1 MFKQRLRGVNLKT
14 DDDARIGSW
23 WGPLWHTR
31 RELHFVAERG
41 KSVMRREIWAAVVG
55 MFVAAMFASAAGAQ
69 QCTVKPASI
78 SLGQTVR
85 LRCEVEVATAQLDF
99 PARGGAAGTAAK
111 VAGAAGSESSED
123 KSRTVRLFKQ
133 ASGGWEGLMPVAVK
147 DAPGGYDVKFLATGG
162 AEVASARVT
171 IQKTIFP
178 KQNVTLAPSI
188 EALHS
193 TSDEMQTLTTFRDA
207 VSDVKYWH
215 EPFVA
220 PLPGCVISPF
230 GVARLHNGKPTGE
243 FHAGIDQR
251 GALGTPI
258 HAIAGGVVKIV
269 QPFNVLG
276 GTVAIDHGQGLETM
290 YLHMSK
296 LNVAVGDH
304 VARGDTIGYVGAT
317 GRANGPHLHW
327 VVYVNGVP
335 QNPQQWVA
343 GLEPCTAAKAKPTS
357 KK

>member
-1 MFKQRLRGVNLKT
+1 
-14 DDDARIGSW
+14 
-23 WGPLWHTR
+23 
-31 RELHFVAERG
+31 
-41 KSVMRREIWAAVVG
+41 MRTIWTVSMG
-55 MFVAAMFASAAGAQ
+55 MLVAALFASQAGAQ
-69 QCTVKPASI
+69 QCTVKPPSI

-85 LRCEVEVATAQLDF
+85 LRCGVEVAKATLDF
-99 PARGGAAGTAAK
+99 RPEVGGASDPAP
-111 VAGAAGSESSED
+111 
-123 KSRTVRLFKQ
+123 RTVRMFKQ
-133 ASGGWEGLMPVAVK
+133 ADGSYEGLMPVAVK
-147 DAPGGYDVKFLATGG
+147 DRPGQFAISFRQADEA
-162 AEVASARVT
+162 AIASAALT
-171 IQKTIFP
+171 IRKTIFP

-193 TSDEMQTLTTFRDA
+193 TTDEMQTLTTFRDA

-258 HAIAGGVVKIV
+258 HAIAGGIVKIV

-290 YLHMSK
+290 YLHMST
-296 LNVAVGDH
+296 LNVKVGDH
-304 VARGDTIGYVGAT
+304 IARGDVIGYVGAT

-327 VVYVNGVP
+327 VIYVNGVP
-335 QNPQQWVA
+335 QNPQQWVP
-343 GLEPCTAAKAKPTS
+343 GLPACSTAKSSTT